1 VARRAGASEDDPLVR
16 GLAARLS
23 GIGVRP
29 EDDDELRQKKTL
41 AVLLAVLVLPVSL
54 VWGSLYLG
62 FGSAVG
68 FVPFI
73 YFAVSVGS
81 LVLFA
86 RTGNFRPFLVT
97 QLLDVMLT
105 TTIGQMLI
113 GGFLPRGASRSG
125 AAWLRSAR
133 SCSSRSG
140 RPFGGSWRS

>member
-1 VARRAGASEDDPLVR
+1 MSRWFG
-16 GLAARLS
+16 GLTAHLS

-29 EDDDELRQKKTL
+29 EDDDDLRAKKTL
-41 AVLLAVLVLPVSL
+41 LVLLAVLILPVSL

-62 FGSAVG
+62 FGSMVG
-68 FVPFI
+68 VIPFI

-81 LVLFA
+81 LLVYA
-86 RTGNFRPFLVT
+86 RTGNFRSLLVT

-113 GGFLPRGASRSG
+113 GASSRRGASHSG

-133 SCSSRSG
+133 SCSSRCG